1 MNNLK
6 EDLYEVKRKPRTRE
20 SKLLSLI
27 FIPKAVGTH
36 ASVSV
41 GDRNL
46 LISPGGIFKLTSLFA
61 PFRIWAWAGGSGPKR
76 QAWNELN
83 KPRKHEW
90 KDLRLG
96 PGRTSDRVER
106 IDKPEDLL
114 SEFVLI
120 LEEIEAEEEPEGLA
134 SKSGR
139 EVDEG
144 LCHC

>member
-1 MNNLK
+1 M
-6 EDLYEVKRKPRTRE
+6 
-20 SKLLSLI
+20 
-27 FIPKAVGTH
+27 
-36 ASVSV
+36 
-41 GDRNL
+41 
-46 LISPGGIFKLTSLFA
+46 
-61 PFRIWAWAGGSGPKR
+61 
-76 QAWNELN
+76 
-83 KPRKHEW
+83 
-90 KDLRLG
+90 G